1 MTNEQLAIVKA
12 RAIIIKMEEAVKI
25 LEEVDKD
32 SIKMWDWWDKTI
44 LHFNP
49 KEFGQYDMLYEKSK
63 TLDKKL
69 KELTE

>member
-1 MTNEQLAIVKA
+1 MAIVKA

-32 SIKMWDWWDKTI
+32 SVKMWNWWDKTI
-44 LHFNP
+44 LHFNM
-49 KEFGQYDMLYEKSK
+49 KQFEEYNMLYEKSEA
-63 TLDKKL
+63 LDKKL